1 MIVARLV
8 NNEDIT
14 EVIAAAITGA
24 PVTITCAKATKPSAN
39 AVATVGI
46 NVTIPVMIVV
56 NASTTAFDPLAVI
69 PASIPKP
76 TANACMPRPAKNRPA
91 PKAATPI
98 PKINIAAPSSNIAGI
113 TGVNNA
119 AAPPNINNAPPSAK
133 RAIHTPSKLRPD
145 KSINDGVNTAMATAA
160 NNNAADPDTVPVIKC
175 KANAKTPKD
184 SANANKPI
192 LV

>member
-56 NASTTAFDPLAVI
+56 KASTTAFDPLAVI
-69 PASIPKP
+69 PANIPKP

-98 PKINIAAPSSNIAGI
+98 PRSNMAAPNNNIAGI

-119 AAPPNINNAPPSAK
+119 AAKPKTKNVPANVTRPFAIPSQLK
-133 RAIHTPSKLRPD
+133 F
-145 KSINDGVNTAMATAA
+145 
-160 NNNAADPDTVPVIKC
+160 
-175 KANAKTPKD
+175 
-184 SANANKPI
+184 
-192 LV
+192 